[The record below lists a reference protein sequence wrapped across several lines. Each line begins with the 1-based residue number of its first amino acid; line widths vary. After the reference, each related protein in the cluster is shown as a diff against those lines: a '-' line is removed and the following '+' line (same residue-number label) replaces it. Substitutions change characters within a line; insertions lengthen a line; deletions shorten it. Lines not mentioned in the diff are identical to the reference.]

1 MTDSPYAGLAKPNA
15 CSFDKPALNVGSCPV
30 IVWRLGYSKYIMR
43 ILVATFALAACA
55 CGPSTRANGGG
66 IPEYGYQVVHTYP
79 HDRGAF
85 TEGLLYQNGFL
96 YESTGLNLESS
107 LRKVKLETGEVVQ
120 KFDWPEAYFGE
131 GIIKWHDKMYQLTY
145 KNQIGFIFD
154 FDTFAKKGEFQYQGQ
169 GWAFTTDGKQIYMDG
184 SRDVQAEESDPEIRI
199 LDPENLM
206 ETGVIKV
213 TAEGVPVKNLNELE
227 WVKGEIYANIWQTY
241 KIARIDPKTGEVVGW
256 IDLTGILGPQD
267 QQGANVLNGI
277 AYDAQ
282 GDRLFV
288 TGKNW
293 PKLFE
298 IKLVKIAR

>member
-1 MTDSPYAGLAKPNA
+1 MRLLVVTLALVA
-15 CSFDKPALNVGSCPV
+15 CS
-30 IVWRLGYSKYIMR
+30 
-43 ILVATFALAACA
+43 
-55 CGPSTRANGGG
+55 CGPSTQAENAV
-66 IPEYGYQVVHTYP
+66 PEYSYQVIHTYP

-85 TEGLLYQNGFL
+85 TEGLFYENGFL
-96 YESTGLNLESS
+96 YESTGLNLQST

-131 GIIKWHDKMYQLTY
+131 GIVKWHDQIYQLSY

-154 FDTFAKKGEFQYQGQ
+154 FATFAKKGEFQYQGQ

-184 SRDVQAEESDPEIRI
+184 SRDVQAAQSDAEIRI
-199 LDPENLM
+199 LDPATLK
-206 ETGVIKV
+206 ETATINV
-213 TAEGVPVKNLNELE
+213 TADGVPVKNLNELE

-241 KIARIDPKTGEVVGW
+241 KIARIDPKSGKVVGW
-256 IDLTGILGPQD
+256 IDLTGILSSQD
-267 QQGANVLNGI
+267 QQGTNELNGI
-277 AYDAQ
+277 AYDAA

-298 IKLVKIAR
+298 IKLVKSAR